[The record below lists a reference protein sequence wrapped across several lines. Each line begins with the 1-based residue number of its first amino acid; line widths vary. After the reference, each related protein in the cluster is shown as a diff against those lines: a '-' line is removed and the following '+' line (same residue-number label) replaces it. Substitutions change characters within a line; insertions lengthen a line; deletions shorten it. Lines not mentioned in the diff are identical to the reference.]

1 MGADRGGWGT
11 REAKKKEEEEEEVS
25 VDVVAEA
32 PLLQT

>member
-11 REAKKKEEEEEEVS
+11 REAKKKEEEEEVS

-32 PLLQT
+32 SLLQT